1 LISWISG
8 EIIYTWIDNQK
19 SYILLNCNGLGY
31 EIQTLKII
39 ENNIKTKNITL
50 WINHIKKED
59 SDNFYGFINK
69 EERDFFRDLLKV
81 KGIGPQIGMSLLTK
95 YSLNEIINSLKTKN
109 DKLISSVP
117 GIGKK
122 MTERIFFE
130 MKNKFLNDTKI
141 SKVTRESKNNENKMI
156 ELIIEDVKVALKS
169 LNYSNK
175 EINNTIDNLRSLI
188 NESFDQD
195 KKVTE
200 NITFENLLKD
210 AFNLLDKNDSNFA

>member
-8 EIIYTWIDNQK
+8 EIIYSWTDNQK
-19 SYILLNCNGLGY
+19 SYILINCNGLGY

-39 ENNIKTKNITL
+39 ENNIKTKNTTL
-50 WINHIKKED
+50 WINHVKKED
-59 SDNFYGFINK
+59 SDNFYGFLNK

-130 MKNKFLNDTKI
+130 MKNKFLNDPKVF
-141 SKVTRESKNNENKMI
+141 KVTKESTNNESKKI
-156 ELIIEDVKVALKS
+156 ELIINDVEIALRS
-169 LNYSNK
+169 LDYSNK
-175 EINNTIDNLRSLI
+175 EIKNTIDNLRSLI
-188 NESFDQD
+188 NESFDQE
-195 KKVTE
+195 KNVTE
-200 NITFENLLKD
+200 NITFEKLLKD